1 MSLWL
6 TTSASFGVSFRVERR
21 YLLVRILW
29 YPFHQSLKDR
39 FNRSDV
45 IPFLLQAA
53 GVLAKWVQSNHTVS
67 LCLW

>member
-1 MSLWL
+1 M
-6 TTSASFGVSFRVERR
+6 ERR

-53 GVLAKWVQSNHTVS
+53 GVLAKWVQPNHTVS